1 MKVLNTLLIICAF
14 LLFFIGIETPVSV
27 EPDISYLKRSTNL
40 RELDLRPN
48 IEQVINLLYEQ
59 EPILATACV
68 PSCIYRSRCPE
79 LKSCGYI
86 DSQGYDLAK
95 EEYCNVL
102 M

>member
-14 LLFFIGIETPVSV
+14 LLFFIGFETPVSV

-48 IEQVINLLYEQ
+48 IEQVINLLY
-59 EPILATACV
+59 P
-68 PSCIYRSRCPE
+68 
-79 LKSCGYI
+79 
-86 DSQGYDLAK
+86 
-95 EEYCNVL
+95 

>member
-1 MKVLNTLLIICAF
+1 MKLLNTLLIICTF

-48 IEQVINLLYEQ
+48 IEQVINLLY
-59 EPILATACV
+59 P
-68 PSCIYRSRCPE
+68 
-79 LKSCGYI
+79 
-86 DSQGYDLAK
+86 
-95 EEYCNVL
+95 